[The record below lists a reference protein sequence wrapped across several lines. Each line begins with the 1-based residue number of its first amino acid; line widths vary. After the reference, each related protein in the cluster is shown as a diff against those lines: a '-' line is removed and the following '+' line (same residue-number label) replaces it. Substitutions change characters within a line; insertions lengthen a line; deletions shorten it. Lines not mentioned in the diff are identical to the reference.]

1 MKRVIA
7 AVIFIF
13 IGVLAGALFVYLFAG
28 RGAVKPVSGVSPEKA
43 RKVIYY
49 RNPMDG
55 SVTSPVPMKDPMGMD
70 YAPVYEDEVASAAAP
85 GAIRISPER
94 IQKIG
99 VKSEEAKQRDLTRV
113 IRTVGRVEPKEDRVY
128 VINSKVGGWVEKLHV
143 SRTDQMVAPDE
154 PLFDLYSP
162 ELVSAQE
169 EFILALNSYEKVK
182 DSPYKDVTRGA
193 ASLLDSSR
201 KRLRYWD
208 ISEEQIK
215 RLEDKRVASK
225 TMTIRAPSEGSV
237 TEKMI
242 VEGQKIEPGEI
253 LYKIIDHS
261 VVWVYGEIYEYEIPY
276 IKVGQKAGLYPAY
289 GSSERY
295 TGTVEHIYSH
305 LGSIRYSS
313 EEASEV
319 RTAKVRFTL
328 DNRNHAL
335 KLGMYLNVE
344 FSVEAAKS
352 ALSVPDSAVI
362 DTGERQ
368 IVIVDRRDGTFE
380 PREIK
385 VGARADGFYEI
396 LKGVQEGE
404 FVVTSANFLIDS
416 ESNLNAVIGAMG
428 HERGE
433 NEADKKTASPVK
445 AEKKTPGHEGH

>member
-1 MKRVIA
+1 
-7 AVIFIF
+7 
-13 IGVLAGALFVYLFAG
+13 
-28 RGAVKPVSGVSPEKA
+28 
-43 RKVIYY
+43 
-49 RNPMDG
+49 MDG

-70 YAPVYEDEVASAAAP
+70 YAPVYEDEVAAAVVAP
-85 GAIRISPER
+85 GTIRISPER

-99 VKSEEAKQRDLTRV
+99 VKSEEAKQRDMTRV
-113 IRTVGRVEPKEDRVY
+113 IRTVGRVEPKEDKVY

-143 SRTDQMVAPDE
+143 GRTDQMVRPGE

-182 DSPYKDVTRGA
+182 DSPYEDVLKGA
-193 ASLLDSSR
+193 AALLDSSR

-242 VEGQKIEPGEI
+242 VEGQKIEPGET

-276 IKVGQKAGLYPAY
+276 IKVGQKASLYPAY
-289 GSSERY
+289 GSPERY
-295 TGTVEHIYSH
+295 IGTVEHIYSH

-328 DNRNHAL
+328 DNSSHAL

-344 FSVEAAKS
+344 FSVEAAKN

-380 PREIK
+380 PREVKI
-385 VGARADGFYEI
+385 GARADGFYEI
-396 LKGVQEGE
+396 LKGVKEGE

-416 ESNLNAVIGAMG
+416 E
-428 HERGE
+428 
-433 NEADKKTASPVK
+433 
-445 AEKKTPGHEGH
+445 

>member
-1 MKRVIA
+1 MKRVTV
-7 AVIFIF
+7 AVVFLF

-28 RGAVKPVSGVSPEKA
+28 RGAVKPVSEVSSEKA

-49 RNPMDG
+49 RNPMDP

-70 YAPVYEDEVASAAAP
+70 YAPVYEDEVAAAVAAP
-85 GAIRISPER
+85 GTIRISPER

-99 VKSEEAKQRDLTRV
+99 VKSEEAKQRYLTRV
-113 IRTVGRVEPKEDRVY
+113 IRTVGRVEPKEDKVY

-143 SRTDQMVAPDE
+143 GRTDQMVAPDE

-313 EEASEV
+313 EELSEV

-368 IVIVDRRDGTFE
+368 IVIIDKRDGTFE
-380 PREIK
+380 PREITI
-385 VGARADGFYEI
+385 GARGDGFYEI
-396 LKGVQEGE
+396 SKGVKEGE

-416 ESNLNAVIGAMG
+416 ESNLSAAIGSMG

-433 NEADKKTASPVK
+433 SGPVK
-445 AEKKTPGHEGH
+445 TEEKSSGHEGH